1 MDAPTK
7 AMVAQRPAMPPG
19 RSGTTQENRINRSSF
34 TSPRSRTLPSVDV
47 SMFPPHKSTAT
58 FLPLS
63 SGSFPAS
70 TAAMPAAPAP
80 SWMSFSS
87 STRRRSATDMSFS
100 DTVTSLSTRVRSTS
114 KDLGPTAGTARP
126 SASVG
131 PGIVTLT
138 TSPASIAAAM
148 DAQRLGSTPMICTFG
163 LMVLTA
169 SATPAMSP
177 PPPTGTTMASMFSA
191 SSRISSPTDPAPA
204 MMLKSSNPLM
214 YFMPSSRTYACA
226 ASAASAMLSPS
237 RITFAPSARHFV
249 IFVRGAME
257 GIKTVTGMPSSAP
270 WYASASAWFPA
281 LAATTPFFLC
291 SSVSASSEL
300 RAPRSLNEPVACCHS
315 CLRKMFI
322 SVTALS
328 WRLRTRGVRTTPL
341 RMRKCAVETSSNAG
355 RSWPLTTRR
364 VEHTGSAHTVS
375 RSAGTS
381 SALVSERRG
390 SSTALSGRTRGRAVF
405 EGTRGARSFRPR
417 APRHAGRGARGVPDS
432 APAAAN
438 IAGED
443 GEWT

>member
-1 MDAPTK
+1 
-7 AMVAQRPAMPPG
+7 
-19 RSGTTQENRINRSSF
+19 
-34 TSPRSRTLPSVDV
+34 
-47 SMFPPHKSTAT
+47 
-58 FLPLS
+58 
-63 SGSFPAS
+63 
-70 TAAMPAAPAP
+70 
-80 SWMSFSS
+80 
-87 STRRRSATDMSFS
+87 
-100 DTVTSLSTRVRSTS
+100 
-114 KDLGPTAGTARP
+114 
-126 SASVG
+126 
-131 PGIVTLT
+131 
-138 TSPASIAAAM
+138 
-148 DAQRLGSTPMICTFG
+148 
-163 LMVLTA
+163 
-169 SATPAMSP
+169 
-177 PPPTGTTMASMFSA
+177 
-191 SSRISSPTDPAPA
+191 